1 MNKNKAILSLLVAF
15 ILTAQLF
22 MGHVSYAAN
31 NYTGN
36 WSDQY
41 EIGSYG
47 LNKMDLNMKEKGK
60 KVKVEV
66 SNTYYLP
73 INDSRGSFLEATGR
87 YRSSVIT
94 GTAIFNSRGK
104 ASFSYKD
111 KYNNGQMT
119 ISVKN
124 ETVTINWSGKENSDY
139 SFPKG
144 TFKLKKKVALS
155 PSESKKLGVF
165 LSNFTELQLYKFDTN
180 KASISDLIRFGIWH
194 NYINN
199 FNSRIGSSN
208 GKLYISKSYVEES
221 ILKYFNIKF
230 KDHRN
235 IQNFKYNG
243 KGYTFEGSDGERIYY
258 VQIDGFYDLGSNN
271 FRIYGH
277 LYDPDSGDEVVSR
290 VDATVKKLKSSNG
303 YSYVLLKLNVKH

>member
-1 MNKNKAILSLLVAF
+1 MLKNKAISLLVAI

-22 MGHVSYAAN
+22 MGHVSNAAN
-31 NYTGN
+31 SYTGT

-47 LNKMDLNMKEKGK
+47 LNQMDLNMKEKGK
-60 KVKVEV
+60 KIEVEV
-66 SNTYYLP
+66 ANTHYLP

-94 GTAIFNSRGK
+94 GTVIFNSTGK

-124 ETVTINWSGKENSDY
+124 ETVIITWSGKENSDY

-155 PSESKKLGVF
+155 PSESKKMGVF
-165 LSNFTELQLYKFDTN
+165 LSNFTELQLYKFDSEKVN
-180 KASISDLIRFGIWH
+180 NSELIRFGIWH

-199 FNSRIGSSN
+199 FSSRIGSVN
-208 GKLYISKSYVEES
+208 GKLYISKSYVEAS
-221 ILKYFNIKF
+221 ILKYFSIKF
-230 KDHRN
+230 KDHRTT
-235 IQNFKYNG
+235 QNFKYNG
-243 KGYTFEGSDGERIYY
+243 RGYTFEGSDGERIYY
-258 VQIDGFYDLGSNN
+258 VQIDGVYDLGSNN
-271 FRIYGH
+271 YRIHGH
-277 LYDPDSGDEVVSR
+277 LYDADSGEEVVSR
-290 VDATVKKLKSSNG
+290 VSATVKKIKSGNG
-303 YSYVLLKLNVKH
+303 YNYALKKMNVKY